1 MRLRGAS
8 RRATSSGRLCAS
20 ITANS
25 VAVLGSP
32 PVAALAAE
40 ARHSLLVA
48 AAAAHKLL
56 LVTRGST
63 VQLRRRRRC
72 SQPKVVCTATT
83 TATAASASSAAPA
96 TAGRSMQQFLAGGAA
111 GAVSKTMVAPLERIS
126 TLLMADSKLFASTGA
141 AARHAWKDGL
151 YRGHAATLLKIFPAS
166 AIQVRNILKRG
177 ETVLGSC
184 VGARAGWQQAAA
196 CLPAC

>member
-1 MRLRGAS
+1 
-8 RRATSSGRLCAS
+8 
-20 ITANS
+20 
-25 VAVLGSP
+25 
-32 PVAALAAE
+32 
-40 ARHSLLVA
+40 
-48 AAAAHKLL
+48 
-56 LVTRGST
+56 
-63 VQLRRRRRC
+63 
-72 SQPKVVCTATT
+72 
-83 TATAASASSAAPA
+83 
-96 TAGRSMQQFLAGGAA
+96 
-111 GAVSKTMVAPLERIS
+111 
-126 TLLMADSKLFASTGA
+126 MADSKLFASTGA